1 MAFYNPQ
8 RVVFNPDTGVIQNA
22 GKVGGVLYDIMSKS
36 FDDKVKA
43 NEFQQEQ
50 DLRKQQMEF
59 NQAMQNNQLLQN
71 ERNFDY
77 QKERANIADQQWQ
90 MNYNQRARQYA
101 MQNALRQ
108 QAINANKAYKDLN
121 YQKGLLELQKLQNE
135 INAKQNALRQQAIN
149 ANKAYKDLN
158 YQKGLLELQKLQ
170 NEINAKQKEQDLLNG
185 VLSNSQGLD
194 SQNNANLQNNTRY
207 KADAQFLD
215 LASNQ
220 GKTYDTTHGFWN
232 GAIERGFGGWG
243 SQSTDLNDASDLF
256 LKRMQSDLLRGG
268 KNAKWNL
275 ENIQANF
282 PINGYTMEAN
292 NQRVAQALAGE
303 WLAEAPNSFKIELAE
318 RLGNAK
324 TNIEK
329 QSAIEDYKNN
339 MDFYNNY
346 APKVKAFYWDEK
358 YSKPSKNAVI
368 IDNSTTNQNIQNDLA
383 KNILEV
389 QNQNTPKLHS
399 VSFNGINA
407 QISEPDAN
415 GNVILVNQAGRKMQ
429 VSVEELKKQG
439 LIQ

>member
-108 QAINANKAYKDLN
+108 QAINARKQQMEFNQAMQNNQL
-121 YQKGLLELQKLQNE
+121 LQNE
-135 INAKQNALRQQAIN
+135 INAKQKEQAIN
-149 ANKAYKDLN
+149 TNKAYKDLN

-170 NEINAKQKEQDLLNG
+170 NEINAKQKEQDLLNK
-185 VLSNSQGLD
+185 VFSNAQGFD
-194 SQNNANLQNNTRY
+194 GQSNTNLPNNTRY

-232 GAIERGFGGWG
+232 GAIERAFGGWG

-256 LKRMQSDLLRGG
+256 LKRMLSDLLRGG

-303 WLAEAPNSFKIELAE
+303 WLAEAPNSFKMELAE

-324 TNIEK
+324 TNMEK
-329 QSAIEDYKNN
+329 QSAIEDYQKNMN
-339 MDFYNNY
+339 FYNNY

-383 KNILEV
+383 KNTLEV

-415 GNVILVNQAGRKMQ
+415 GNVILVNQAGKKMQ

>member
-108 QAINANKAYKDLN
+108 QAINARKQQMEFNQAMQNNQL
-121 YQKGLLELQKLQNE
+121 LQNE
-135 INAKQNALRQQAIN
+135 RNF
-149 ANKAYKDLN
+149 D
-158 YQKGLLELQKLQ
+158 YQKERANIADQQKLQ
-170 NEINAKQKEQDLLNG
+170 NEINAKQKEQDLLNK
-185 VLSNSQGLD
+185 VFSNTQGFD
-194 SQNNANLQNNTRY
+194 GQSNTNLPNNTRY

-215 LASNQ
+215 LTSNQ

-243 SQSTDLNDASDLF
+243 SKSTDLNDASDLF

-303 WLAEAPNSFKIELAE
+303 WLAEAPNSYKMELEE

-329 QSAIEDYKNN
+329 QSAIEDYQKNMN
-339 MDFYNNY
+339 FYNNY

-383 KNILEV
+383 KNTLEV

>member
-121 YQKGLLELQKLQNE
+121 YQKGLLELQKLQN
-135 INAKQNALRQQAIN
+135 ALRQQAIN

-215 LASNQ
+215 LASKQ

-439 LIQ
+439 LI

>member
-36 FDDKVKA
+36 FDDKAKA

-108 QAINANKAYKDLN
+108 QAINARQQQMEFNQAMQN
-121 YQKGLLELQKLQNE
+121 NQILQNE
-135 INAKQNALRQQAIN
+135 RNF
-149 ANKAYKDLN
+149 D
-158 YQKGLLELQKLQ
+158 YQKERANIADQKLQ

-185 VLSNSQGLD
+185 VLSNTQGFD
-194 SQNNANLQNNTRY
+194 GQSNTNLPNNTRY

-232 GAIERGFGGWG
+232 GALERAFGGWG

-256 LKRMQSDLLRGG
+256 LKRMLSDLLRGG

-303 WLAEAPNSFKIELAE
+303 WLAQAPNSFKIELAE

-329 QSAIEDYKNN
+329 QSAIEDYQKNMN
-339 MDFYNNY
+339 FYNNY

-368 IDNSTTNQNIQNDLA
+368 IDNSTANQNIQNDLA
-383 KNILEV
+383 KNTLEV

-415 GNVILVNQAGRKMQ
+415 GNVILVNQAGKKMQ